1 MLVVSPILEAYIRKN
16 YPGFTI
22 NSSTCK
28 EIRGIEGVNEELKKD
43 YGLVVLDYN
52 LNNQFGELQKITDKS
67 RCELLV
73 NACCIPECPRRGE
86 HYRTIAEA
94 ADA

>member
-52 LNNQFGELQKITDKS
+52 LNN
-67 RCELLV
+67 
-73 NACCIPECPRRGE
+73 
-86 HYRTIAEA
+86 
-94 ADA
+94 